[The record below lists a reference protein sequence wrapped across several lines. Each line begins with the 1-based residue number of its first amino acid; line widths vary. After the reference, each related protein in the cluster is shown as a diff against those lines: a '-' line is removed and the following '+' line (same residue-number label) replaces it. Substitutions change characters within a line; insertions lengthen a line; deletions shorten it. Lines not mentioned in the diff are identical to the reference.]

1 MTNHRI
7 AIERDSGR
15 AWRRRDWLAAAGL
28 AVLGAPALAAP
39 ADDWKAKARKNL
51 KLGIDARLYSALPV
65 EEAARRIQADGFSN
79 VLTAYQF
86 ADARFDPLAPDWKA
100 LQKITDAFQ
109 RHGIRVAAAF
119 GYYNVIHP
127 DPARRKRGEARMLA
141 MIANWKRLGAATIS
155 TETGTLNAKSEW
167 MDSPENATE
176 AAYQQCRKA
185 LENLARAAE
194 KVGAIVSIEAY
205 WRNVIGSIDRAER
218 VLREVNSPALKLVM
232 DPCNYL
238 RKEELPR
245 MQPMLEEMFRRL
257 GRQIVVAHAK
267 DVKASADG
275 TDLPAAGRG
284 VLDYPLYLKLLAELD
299 RPMDLVL
306 EHLSLDDMPRA
317 RDYVRSQM

>member
-51 KLGIDARLYSALPV
+51 KMGIDARLYSALPV

-141 MIANWKRLGAATIS
+141 MIANWKRRRMTIS
-155 TETGTLNAKSEW
+155 TRPARQRQVG
-167 MDSPENATE
+167 MDGSPENATE

-185 LENLARAAE
+185 LRTWPRGA
-194 KVGAIVSIEAY
+194 KVGAIVSIRPT
-205 WRNVIGSIDRAER
+205 RNDRLIDRAER
-218 VLREVNSPALKLVM
+218 V
-232 DPCNYL
+232 
-238 RKEELPR
+238 
-245 MQPMLEEMFRRL
+245 
-257 GRQIVVAHAK
+257 
-267 DVKASADG
+267 SA
-275 TDLPAAGRG
+275 R
-284 VLDYPLYLKLLAELD
+284 
-299 RPMDLVL
+299 
-306 EHLSLDDMPRA
+306 
-317 RDYVRSQM
+317 